1 MEIKRMLKL
10 QQNKSK
16 KLTFEIE
23 VGGIEHENLNGYFR
37 FSLDGIEY
45 GFPLN
50 INKEKMS
57 VELQALGTL
66 VSRQIQEHE
75 AIEARVDIIGNGYY
89 INPWKDTMKVSNP
102 ISVQSKLVEEEEV
115 PEVKLI
121 VKEEVEDVPKKPV
134 IKESKKVEKPK
145 STTKSKTDIS
155 NFKITKEQ
163 IFNYMEKN
171 GTKNTTVQ
179 NLVFDAA
186 VQSAGSPDL
195 VKIFTE
201 IVKQYKKKDI
211 DKLTNVMRKK

>member
-1 MEIKRMLKL
+1 MLKL

-37 FSLDGIEY
+37 FLLDGIEY
-45 GFPLN
+45 GFPLD

-57 VELQALGTL
+57 VELPALGTL

-75 AIEARVDIIGNGYY
+75 IIEARVDIIGNGYY

-102 ISVQSKLVEEEEV
+102 ISIQSKLVEEEEV
-115 PEVKLI
+115 PEVKLV
-121 VKEEVEDVPKKPV
+121 VKEEEEEKPRKPV
-134 IKESKKVEKPK
+134 INESKKIEKPK
-145 STTKSKTDIS
+145 STTKTKSDLS
-155 NFKITKEQ
+155 SFKITKEQ
-163 IFNYMEKN
+163 IFQYMEKN
-171 GTKNTTVQ
+171 GTKNPAVKE
-179 NLVFDAA
+179 LVFDSA
-186 VQSAGSPDL
+186 VQSAGTGDL

-211 DKLTNVMRKK
+211 DKLTDFMRKK